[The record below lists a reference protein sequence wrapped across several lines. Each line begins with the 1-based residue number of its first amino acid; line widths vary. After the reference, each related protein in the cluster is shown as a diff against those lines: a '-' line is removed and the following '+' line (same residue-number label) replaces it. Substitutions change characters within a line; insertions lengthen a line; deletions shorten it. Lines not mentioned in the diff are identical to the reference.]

1 MSDYVII
8 VVFCVLVAWIILLH
22 RRNRAPVQAPRI
34 SERRKSDFIASVLDS
49 SRDGILIQ
57 DMNAKILWASPS
69 WCKMM
74 GYNLEEVIGL
84 NPLSFVIPEDNMRPQ
99 QEIENFEYDLQSGFL
114 DEVELV
120 QNLTKDGGLIWT
132 ALSFSHHETEDGES
146 RVIVNCR
153 DVTEQTEKEQ
163 ELEKK
168 RKEIEFRADHDVLTS
183 VANRQKLTNSFDDV
197 LAEADESGQNFGL
210 LHIDLDYFK
219 EVNDTFG
226 HAAGDSVIVTASRR
240 MEKLLGPLDL
250 LARIGGDEF
259 VILSP
264 DHSNFADLTAF
275 GDKIVSTLADPIIW
289 EDKKLQIGASV
300 GIALS
305 SASVRDLS
313 AMMHNADIALYEAK
327 KQGRGR
333 CICYDDA
340 LDRSYLDITRMT
352 AELAE
357 AIEKDQFEVYLQP
370 QYSLIAKV
378 VTGFEAVTR
387 WNHPTKGLLS
397 PRSFMS
403 MVNKSGVAEG
413 MDKAAARQA
422 IKALKDFA
430 NLGYEGLQISI
441 NASPQ
446 TIAKGDFSDFLK
458 WEADRNNVS
467 LDQISVEVNETSFL
481 SAQEGTTKQ
490 TIKNISAAGFRV
502 ELDGFGTGYAGL
514 SHLGRLR
521 LDGVKID
528 PTMIEDL
535 ASNVTNQIIVQAMV
549 ELCSDLGLKV
559 TAEGVINADQARI
572 LREFGCV
579 NIQGSGIA
587 KAMSF
592 DDTVTWM
599 REVEMNKI
607 LNTSPELSKTVVHL

>member
-1 MSDYVII
+1 
-8 VVFCVLVAWIILLH
+8 
-22 RRNRAPVQAPRI
+22 
-34 SERRKSDFIASVLDS
+34 
-49 SRDGILIQ
+49 
-57 DMNAKILWASPS
+57 
-69 WCKMM
+69 
-74 GYNLEEVIGL
+74 
-84 NPLSFVIPEDNMRPQ
+84 
-99 QEIENFEYDLQSGFL
+99 
-114 DEVELV
+114 
-120 QNLTKDGGLIWT
+120 
-132 ALSFSHHETEDGES
+132 
-146 RVIVNCR
+146 
-153 DVTEQTEKEQ
+153 
-163 ELEKK
+163 
-168 RKEIEFRADHDVLTS
+168 
-183 VANRQKLTNSFDDV
+183 
-197 LAEADESGQNFGL
+197 
-210 LHIDLDYFK
+210 
-219 EVNDTFG
+219 
-226 HAAGDSVIVTASRR
+226 
-240 MEKLLGPLDL
+240 
-250 LARIGGDEF
+250 
-259 VILSP
+259 
-264 DHSNFADLTAF
+264 
-275 GDKIVSTLADPIIW
+275 
-289 EDKKLQIGASV
+289 
-300 GIALS
+300 
-305 SASVRDLS
+305 
-313 AMMHNADIALYEAK
+313 
-327 KQGRGR
+327 
-333 CICYDDA
+333 
-340 LDRSYLDITRMT
+340 
-352 AELAE
+352 
-357 AIEKDQFEVYLQP
+357 
-370 QYSLIAKV
+370 
-378 VTGFEAVTR
+378 
-387 WNHPTKGLLS
+387 
-397 PRSFMS
+397 MS